1 LDYGAAD
8 SRTRIA
14 TADGRRFRILPGLL
28 IVALLIIPP
37 GCREDP
43 DRARE
48 RGRKAGFEE
57 GRRDGERQGYERGFA
72 RAFQESLDRRA
83 DEVADDGGLSKSP
96 LRLLVFVLVF
106 LVLGFG
112 AQYSAT
118 YLLRR
123 GNILRDVDSILLGS
137 RNASL
142 SLRSLDPDR
151 ALSPLLGDESEVGFG
166 TTPEDDHCDRG

>member
-1 LDYGAAD
+1 MDDGAAEFQVRK
-8 SRTRIA
+8 S
-14 TADGRRFRILPGLL
+14 TADGPRFRALL
-28 IVALLIIPP
+28 ALLTVALVTLLP

-48 RGRKAGFEE
+48 RGRKAGYEE

-83 DEVADDGGLSKSP
+83 DEAADDGGSSKSP
-96 LRLLVFVLVF
+96 LRLLAFVLVF
-106 LVLGFG
+106 LLLGFG
-112 AQYSAT
+112 AQYCAT

-142 SLRSLDPDR
+142 TLRSLNPDR
-151 ALSPLLGDESEVGFG
+151 ALNPLLEDEPEVGFG
-166 TTPEDDHCDRG
+166 MTPEDSDRDRG